1 MKLLSFEKTKD
12 LLKKHNISIK
22 DTEIFN
28 QKKDAIDYANKIGFP
43 IVLKVYSD
51 KVIHKTEENAVITN
65 IQNEKELEN
74 NFLLLDKKFKDKEG
88 IIIQKQFKGKEIV
101 IGLSFDKTF
110 GPTIMVGLG
119 GIFVEVLND
128 VSFRVCPITKKDAL
142 EMLKELKGYDTLMNF
157 RGSKEV
163 DINKIV
169 ELLLSLSQL
178 ILKEED
184 ISSVDFNP
192 VFINEKEI
200 SIADFRIIIK

>member
-1 MKLLSFEKTKD
+1 
-12 LLKKHNISIK
+12 
-22 DTEIFN
+22 
-28 QKKDAIDYANKIGFP
+28 
-43 IVLKVYSD
+43 
-51 KVIHKTEENAVITN
+51 
-65 IQNEKELEN
+65 
-74 NFLLLDKKFKDKEG
+74 
-88 IIIQKQFKGKEIV
+88 
-101 IGLSFDKTF
+101 
-110 GPTIMVGLG
+110 
-119 GIFVEVLND
+119 
-128 VSFRVCPITKKDAL
+128 
-142 EMLKELKGYDTLMNF
+142 MLKELKGYDTLMNF